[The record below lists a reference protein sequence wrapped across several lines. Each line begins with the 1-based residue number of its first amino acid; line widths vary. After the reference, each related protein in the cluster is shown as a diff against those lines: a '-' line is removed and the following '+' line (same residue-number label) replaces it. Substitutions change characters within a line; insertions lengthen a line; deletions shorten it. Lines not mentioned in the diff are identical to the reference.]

1 MREVCTNFYRIT
13 FGNYLVL
20 DQVIFLNKHVY
31 VGLFIPIKL

>member
-1 MREVCTNFYRIT
+1 MQEVCTNFYRFT

-31 VGLFIPIKL
+31 VGHFTPIKL